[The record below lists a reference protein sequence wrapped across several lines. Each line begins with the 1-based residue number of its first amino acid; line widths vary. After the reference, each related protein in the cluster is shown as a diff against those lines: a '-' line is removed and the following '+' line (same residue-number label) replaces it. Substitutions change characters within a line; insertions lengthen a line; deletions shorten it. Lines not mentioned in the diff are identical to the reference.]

1 MAGMTDFIAIDSREL
16 TTITGGGDARTRML
30 DDALNNRF
38 GDDGAVK
45 LLGPPKYSSAGHGV
59 SHATGRVD
67 INALS
72 GGDTKRSFTADVDP
86 RHHRVTNLHTKL
98 ISFE

>member
-1 MAGMTDFIAIDSREL
+1 MNDFIAISSDEL
-16 TTITGGGDARTRML
+16 STITGGADTRRRLL

-45 LLGPPKYSSAGHGV
+45 LLGAPKFSQGGNGI
-59 SHATGRVD
+59 SHASGRVD

-72 GGDTKRSFTADVDP
+72 GGDMKRSFTADVDP

>member
-1 MAGMTDFIAIDSREL
+1 MTELITIHPAQL
-16 TTITGGGDARTRML
+16 TTVSGGADARRRL
-30 DDALNNRF
+30 LSDALDNRF
-38 GDDGAVK
+38 SDDGAVK
-45 LLGPPKYSSAGHGV
+45 LLDARFTPAGHGL
-59 SHATGRVD
+59 SRASGRVD

-72 GGDTKRSFTADVDP
+72 GGDTKRSFTADVDA

>member
-1 MAGMTDFIAIDSREL
+1 MTTLKTIESCELIAV
-16 TTITGGGDARTRML
+16 TGGADTRKRLL

-38 GDDGAVK
+38 GDDGAVSM
-45 LLGPPKYSSAGHGV
+45 LGAPKFTNAGHGV
-59 SHATGRVD
+59 SHASGRVE

>member
-1 MAGMTDFIAIDSREL
+1 MTIFKTITSSEL
-16 TTITGGGDARTRML
+16 ASITGGADTRRRLL

-45 LLGPPKYSSAGHGV
+45 LLGAPKFTNAGHGI
-59 SHATGRVD
+59 SHATGRVE

-86 RHHRVTNLHTKL
+86 RHHRVTNLHTKF